1 MWQLSPSCV
10 TSFNSQTSP
19 CEVGE
24 IIMPVTQFK
33 KLRHRKVK
41 VPKVTSHAWK
51 VTDRAQAASEP
62 RQGVEIIYTGEL

>member
-1 MWQLSPSCV
+1 
-10 TSFNSQTSP
+10 
-19 CEVGE
+19 
-24 IIMPVTQFK
+24 MPVTQFK